1 MSIKYDYGKT
11 SKRFGVLDYKNAASA
26 AGGPFTGAMGPG
38 PSMGGYGAPGLN
50 ADPMGLVGQSS
61 TEAQASYPFSF
72 NADSGVIDEDTM
84 STDSVEAG
92 RNAYAE
98 APEGELQTPGSKT
111 RVYNP
116 PGSAGR
122 TPVTSNP
129 SRPGMGRPDIIVNDK
144 PQSPVPSELS
154 DSKRG
159 EAKARSQKY
168 IKKSSEAK

>member
-1 MSIKYDYGKT
+1 MSIKYDYGSS

-26 AGGPFTGAMGPG
+26 SNPYGDPMGAGV
-38 PSMGGYGAPGLN
+38 GGYGAPGQT

-61 TEAQASYPFSF
+61 TQAESANPFSY
-72 NADSGVIDEDTM
+72 AAEGGMIDEDPM

-98 APEGELQTPGSKT
+98 APEGELQTPGTKT

-129 SRPGMGRPDIIVNDK
+129 SRPGMSRPDIIVNDK
-144 PQSPVPSELS
+144 PQAPEPSET
-154 DSKRG
+154 DNGKRV
-159 EAKARSQKY
+159 EAKERSQKY
-168 IKKSSEAK
+168 IKKTSEA

>member
-1 MSIKYDYGKT
+1 MSIKYDYGST
-11 SKRFGVLDYKNAASA
+11 SRRFGVLDYKNATNAA
-26 AGGPFTGAMGPG
+26 APFAGGMGPESS
-38 PSMGGYGAPGLN
+38 PGGYGAPGLA

-61 TEAQASYPFSF
+61 TQAEAANPFSF
-72 NADSGVIDEDTM
+72 NADSGFADEDTM

-129 SRPGMGRPDIIVNDK
+129 TRPGMNRPDIIVNDK
-144 PQSPVPSELS
+144 PQASVQSETS

>member
-1 MSIKYDYGKT
+1 MSIKYDYGSS

-26 AGGPFTGAMGPG
+26 AGGPFGGGMSASPNQ
-38 PSMGGYGAPGLN
+38 GGYGAPGLA

-61 TEAQASYPFSF
+61 TQAEAANPFSF
-72 NADSGVIDEDTM
+72 NSEGGVLDEDTM
-84 STDSVEAG
+84 DVDSVEAG
-92 RNAYAE
+92 RNAYTE
-98 APEGELQTPGSKT
+98 APEGELETPGSKT

-144 PQSPVPSELS
+144 PQEPAPSEPT
-154 DSKRG
+154 DSKRS
-159 EAKARSQKY
+159 EAKERSQKY
-168 IKKSSEAK
+168 IKKDK